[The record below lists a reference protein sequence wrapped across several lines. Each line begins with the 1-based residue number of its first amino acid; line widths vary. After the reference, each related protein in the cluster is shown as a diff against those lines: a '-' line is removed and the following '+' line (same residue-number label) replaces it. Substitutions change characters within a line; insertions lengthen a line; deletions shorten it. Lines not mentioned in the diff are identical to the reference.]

1 MEGGLYADWSSS
13 SLFGSENLEEELED
27 ATMRGEEVFSR
38 IAQPQTPRE
47 SMEFLSRSWSL
58 SATEISKALGQKHR
72 QHQSLSAVSQNSH
85 GVFFQDS
92 AANPLMVGK
101 IMNSTST
108 CSKSGRLSK
117 WFHQKQH
124 TNPNTMRNPKRK
136 DKARVER
143 AHVHSAVSIAA
154 LAAGLASVTSE
165 ESCGKGS
172 DSKMTLAVASATELL
187 ASHCI
192 DMAEQAGAD
201 RACVAAKV
209 RSSIDINSPGD
220 LTTLTAAAATA
231 LRGEAALKVRQP
243 KEARKNATI
252 TPCERSFSDSSWT
265 ANCQFRL
272 DEPNLPLE
280 GELVQCTQEDVI
292 EIPKK
297 FQQDLNKIHKK
308 LEEDFCKALNKF
320 DEAIKKREAA
330 RAQDVQLDDDED
342 EESFIEE
349 DICAV
354 DSVYKDEVCVVY
366 GLCDE
371 ISAWPYSKDRE
382 NSEEVYFGLKTGQ
395 GLLEFKCKSKTQK
408 QRWVAGIQSALRQ
421 VTTTCHEAEK
431 CSLESLSLSDRM
443 R

>member
-1 MEGGLYADWSSS
+1 MEGRSYLDWNESSS
-13 SLFGSENLEEELED
+13 SLFGSENLEEELEVV
-27 ATMRGEEVFSR
+27 TVRGEEAFYG

-47 SMEFLSRSWSL
+47 SMKFLSRSWSL
-58 SATEISKALGQKHR
+58 SASEISKALSHKQR
-72 QHQSLSAVSQNSH
+72 QHQSLSTVSHNSPN
-85 GVFFQDS
+85 VFFQDS
-92 AANPLMVGK
+92 AANPLMAGK
-101 IMNSTST
+101 IMNSSGKR
-108 CSKSGRLSK
+108 KSGRLSK

-172 DSKMTLAVASATELL
+172 GSMMTLALASATELL

-192 DMAEQAGAD
+192 EMAEQAGAD
-201 RACVAAKV
+201 RECVAATV
-209 RSSIDINSPGD
+209 RSSIDIHKPSD

-231 LRGEAALKVRQP
+231 LRGEAALKARQP

-265 ANCQFRL
+265 ANCQFRF

-280 GELVQCTQEDVI
+280 GDLVQCAQNAGAHRLKRVCVYINNKSQVMIKLKSKHIGGTFS
-292 EIPKK
+292 KK
-297 FQQDLNKIHKK
+297 
-308 LEEDFCKALNKF
+308 
-320 DEAIKKREAA
+320 IK
-330 RAQDVQLDDDED
+330 
-342 EESFIEE
+342 
-349 DICAV
+349 
-354 DSVYKDEVCVVY
+354 CVVY
-366 GLCDE
+366 GVCDE

-382 NSEEVYFGLKTGQ
+382 NSEDVYFGLKTGQ

-408 QRWVAGIQSALRQ
+408 QRWVAGIQSTLRQ
-421 VTTTCHEAEK
+421 VTCLEADK

>member
-1 MEGGLYADWSSS
+1 MEGRSYLDWNESSS
-13 SLFGSENLEEELED
+13 SLFGSENLEEELEVVTVRTEK
-27 ATMRGEEVFSR
+27 AFYG

-47 SMEFLSRSWSL
+47 SMKFLSRSWSL
-58 SATEISKALGQKHR
+58 SASEISKALSHKQR
-72 QHQSLSAVSQNSH
+72 QHQSLSTVSHNSPN
-85 GVFFQDS
+85 VFFQDS
-92 AANPLMVGK
+92 AANPLMAGK
-101 IMNSTST
+101 IMNSSGKR
-108 CSKSGRLSK
+108 KSGRLSK

-172 DSKMTLAVASATELL
+172 GSMMTLALASATELL

-192 DMAEQAGAD
+192 EMAEQAGAD
-201 RACVAAKV
+201 RACVAARV
-209 RSSIDINSPGD
+209 RSSIDIHSPGD

-231 LRGEAALKVRQP
+231 LRGEAALKARQP

-280 GELVQCTQEDVI
+280 GELVQCTQNAGAHR
-292 EIPKK
+292 
-297 FQQDLNKIHKK
+297 L
-308 LEEDFCKALNKF
+308 
-320 DEAIKKREAA
+320 KR
-330 RAQDVQLDDDED
+330 
-342 EESFIEE
+342 
-349 DICAV
+349 
-354 DSVYKDEVCVVY
+354 VCVYINNKSQVMIKLKSKHIGGTFSKKIKCVY
-366 GLCDE
+366 GVCDE
-371 ISAWPYSKDRE
+371 ISAWPYSKDREE

-395 GLLEFKCKSKTQK
+395 GLLEFKCKSKIQK
-408 QRWVAGIQSALRQ
+408 QRWVAEIQSALRQ
-421 VTTTCHEAEK
+421 VTCLEADK